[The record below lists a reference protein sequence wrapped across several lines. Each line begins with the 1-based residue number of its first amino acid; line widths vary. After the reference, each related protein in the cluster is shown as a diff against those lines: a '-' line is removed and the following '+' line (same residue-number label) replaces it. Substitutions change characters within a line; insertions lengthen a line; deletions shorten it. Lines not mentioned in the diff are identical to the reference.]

1 MMVKSNDVEI
11 RSRRSMAYQS
21 DIRIYVLY
29 DDGGSG
35 EDLDQQTSLIVSN
48 ASAGF
53 MTYALTSRYA
63 TCAPVR

>member
-1 MMVKSNDVEI
+1 
-11 RSRRSMAYQS
+11 MAYQS